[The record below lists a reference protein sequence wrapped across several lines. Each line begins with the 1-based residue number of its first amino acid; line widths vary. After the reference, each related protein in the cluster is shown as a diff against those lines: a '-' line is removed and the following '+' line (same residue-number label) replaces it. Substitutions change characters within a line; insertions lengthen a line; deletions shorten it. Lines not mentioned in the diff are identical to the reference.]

1 MINKESEDAFSKGN
15 AAFSFNGSWA
25 VNVYKQLGPDLNYTF
40 FSLPQVSS
48 QPAKVWG
55 GAGSS
60 FMINAHSPNAKIA
73 IEFLKWLT
81 SKEQQEFLIRETNN
95 LPAIKG
101 CEDTLSPTL
110 KSLLPALSM
119 LTHPNV
125 WPDNED
131 SQVIEVMNQGLQQ
144 IVMGIK
150 TPEQLA
156 KEIEE
161 KKQRVLRK

>member
-1 MINKESEDAFSKGN
+1 
-15 AAFSFNGSWA
+15 
-25 VNVYKQLGPDLNYTF
+25 
-40 FSLPQVSS
+40 
-48 QPAKVWG
+48 
-55 GAGSS
+55 
-60 FMINAHSPNAKIA
+60 
-73 IEFLKWLT
+73 
-81 SKEQQEFLIRETNN
+81 
-95 LPAIKG
+95 
-101 CEDTLSPTL
+101 
-110 KSLLPALSM
+110 M